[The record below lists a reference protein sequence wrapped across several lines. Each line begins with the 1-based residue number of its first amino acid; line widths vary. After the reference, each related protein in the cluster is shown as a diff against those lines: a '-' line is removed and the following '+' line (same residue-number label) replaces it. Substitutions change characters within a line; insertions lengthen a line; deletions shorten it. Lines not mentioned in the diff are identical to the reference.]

1 MRKAVSYLWLAA
13 MMSSLV
19 LPAAVQADSD
29 FTKKEYSCY
38 MGTMDAALDEKV
50 PLYFQEGAEDLP
62 YIEVGEAAGFLKY
75 VQHDMFNDTGYD
87 LTIDVDGDQVKIMR
101 ENGYYMLLDYE
112 KNTLGF
118 SDYDAFIHG
127 SGNTPLLDTLSSS
140 GFNLDGE
147 AELFY
152 RDPDAYYDRY
162 GDCIE
167 IKLSEYNID
176 LPSDEGLY
184 FVPLQTISDFLM
196 SPSNGY
202 SLLFNGKALLMANA
216 QMMGNPYA
224 GLTDIGEYY
233 YSAAPTE
240 RSQKLAEFTYNEL
253 CLALDYQYGLKDAHN
268 VDKFDQLFW
277 QMGIDEKLKSTD
289 PREADEALS
298 DFINYTL
305 DDLHSG
311 FSLPSWMTGR
321 DFDHS
326 GEGFA
331 YALSMRHDNE
341 YRQARQKAYPDGL
354 LCYEEVGN
362 TAYITFD
369 EFIAGLPFA
378 YYMDPD
384 ISVTDKVDKITL
396 SDMLNF
402 NPDPN
407 ERDLADSAASESQA
421 EGPEAEEEEEMPA
434 SIAVDTE
441 RLIIEAH
448 KRVTRENSP
457 IENVVI
463 DLSCNGG
470 GEADAAIF
478 ALGWFMGNT
487 EVSSC
492 NTFTGALS
500 SAVYRS
506 DVNLDRKFDDSDTV
520 CDKHLYC
527 LISPSSFSCG
537 NLLPSVF
544 KNSQDV
550 TLIGKTSG
558 GGSCVVRPLST
569 ASGTLFQISGP
580 NRLAFTKNGSFY
592 NIDQGMEPDVYIDD
606 IDHYYDRE
614 ALTEFI
620 NNIY

>member
-1 MRKAVSYLWLAA
+1 
-13 MMSSLV
+13 
-19 LPAAVQADSD
+19 
-29 FTKKEYSCY
+29 
-38 MGTMDAALDEKV
+38 
-50 PLYFQEGAEDLP
+50 
-62 YIEVGEAAGFLKY
+62 
-75 VQHDMFNDTGYD
+75 
-87 LTIDVDGDQVKIMR
+87 
-101 ENGYYMLLDYE
+101 
-112 KNTLGF
+112 
-118 SDYDAFIHG
+118 
-127 SGNTPLLDTLSSS
+127 
-140 GFNLDGE
+140 
-147 AELFY
+147 
-152 RDPDAYYDRY
+152 
-162 GDCIE
+162 
-167 IKLSEYNID
+167 
-176 LPSDEGLY
+176 
-184 FVPLQTISDFLM
+184 
-196 SPSNGY
+196 
-202 SLLFNGKALLMANA
+202 
-216 QMMGNPYA
+216 
-224 GLTDIGEYY
+224 
-233 YSAAPTE
+233 
-240 RSQKLAEFTYNEL
+240 
-253 CLALDYQYGLKDAHN
+253 
-268 VDKFDQLFW
+268 
-277 QMGIDEKLKSTD
+277 
-289 PREADEALS
+289 
-298 DFINYTL
+298 
-305 DDLHSG
+305 
-311 FSLPSWMTGR
+311 
-321 DFDHS
+321 
-326 GEGFA
+326 
-331 YALSMRHDNE
+331 
-341 YRQARQKAYPDGL
+341 
-354 LCYEEVGN
+354 
-362 TAYITFD
+362 
-369 EFIAGLPFA
+369 
-378 YYMDPD
+378 D

-448 KRVTRENSP
+448 KRVTRKDSP

-478 ALGWFMGNT
+478 ALGWFMGDT

-500 SAVYRS
+500 SAVYRA

-520 CDKHLYC
+520 RDKHLYC